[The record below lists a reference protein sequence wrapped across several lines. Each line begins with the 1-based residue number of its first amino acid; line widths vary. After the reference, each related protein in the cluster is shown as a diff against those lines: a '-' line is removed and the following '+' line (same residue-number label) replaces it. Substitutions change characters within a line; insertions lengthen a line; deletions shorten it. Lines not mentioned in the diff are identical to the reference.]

1 MTIGNPARLAEFWE
15 PLPIASASFSLGA
28 AVVSTRTEGG
38 DTITA
43 QRGARLWRASVSLWR
58 RRHREGEAIKARLA
72 AMADAGQSF
81 FAYPLPVFT
90 TEYDPTGTLDTATI
104 YTLPA
109 SGVEMRL
116 SSLGTGYTLRGGD
129 YLSFAYGANPP
140 RYALHQVVSGTFVA
154 DAPGRTGT
162 FEVRPAIRP
171 GAKVMGQ
178 VRLYKP
184 RMAAVIVPGSIQWG
198 AAGRYWSDG
207 ISFEIIQTLRG

>member
-1 MTIGNPARLAEFWE
+1 MTIGNPASLAEFWE
-15 PLPIASASFSLGA
+15 TLKIRTATFSLGS
-28 AVVSTRTEGG
+28 AVVSSRTEAG

-43 QRGARLWRASVSLWR
+43 RRGTRLWGGSVSLAPSYFR
-58 RRHREGEAIKARLA
+58 QAEATRARLS

-81 FAYPLPVFT
+81 FAYPLPVFA
-90 TEYDPTGTLDTATI
+90 TEYDPTGELDTATI

-129 YLSFAYGANPP
+129 YLSFAYGSNPT

-171 GAKVMGQ
+171 GAQVMGQ

-184 RMAAVIVPGSIQWG
+184 RMVAVIVPGSIQWG
-198 AAGRYWSDG
+198 SSEGAATTG